1 MNKRV
6 VSVLMVLAL
15 VIANLFFTG
24 NIKALDGIRVYA
36 AETNCSAGEQ
46 ITIPICIENNTGLM
60 GFSFELSYDNKKLSP
75 ISIVNGDLT
84 STGLLNDSIETSKD
98 NTFKVNWSASDN
110 VNGDGT
116 LFNVIFNVLEDVSS
130 DTEIELSYVQKDT
143 YDNQYHDVVL
153 SPENITLHISGE
165 SSNQT
170 TGQETTTIKKEG
182 NPVVESNNISLD
194 KTTLTV
200 PIYISNNT
208 GLMGYKI
215 GLAFDDSILTPESVD
230 NSSSFPGSFDNNIGI
245 STGKFDVIWSGTDDI
260 YADNLLFV
268 AKFVLKDTSVS
279 STNIEITYSQ
289 SDTFKDKDKDVVL
302 ECRDINVDVDK
313 LMGRVKTTKSSQ
325 QNETKKN
332 DIAKNNFKKI
342 KPKIKRLKAL
352 KKKRVKIKIK
362 KIKGANGYQIKYA
375 KNKKFKKA
383 KIRNSKKPTK
393 VIKNLKK
400 KKYFFKVRAYRY
412 FDGKKVYTKWS
423 KKKKIKTR
431 K

>member
-6 VSVLMVLAL
+6 VSVLMVLVL

-36 AETNCSAGEQ
+36 AETSCSAGEQ

-84 STGLLNDSIETSKD
+84 STGLLNDSIKTSKD

-110 VNGDGT
+110 VSGDGT
-116 LFNVIFNVLEDVSS
+116 LFNVKFNVLENVSG
-130 DTEIELSYVQKDT
+130 DTNIELSYVQNDT

-153 SPENITLHISGE
+153 SPENITLHIIGE
-165 SSNQT
+165 SSSQT
-170 TGQETTTIKKEG
+170 TSQETTTVKKEG

-194 KTTLTV
+194 KNILTV

-215 GLAFDDSILTPESVD
+215 RLAFDDSILTPKSVD

-245 STGKFDVIWSGTDDI
+245 SKGKFDVIWSGTDDI
-260 YADNLLFV
+260 FTDGLLFT
-268 AKFVLKDTSVS
+268 AKFTLNDLSVS
-279 STNIEITYSQ
+279 STSIKISYSQ
-289 SDTFKDKDKDVVL
+289 SDTFKDKDKDVIL
-302 ECRDINVDVDK
+302 DCKDINVDVDK
-313 LMGRVKTTKSSQ
+313 LTGRDKSTKITPSTTNNSL
-325 QNETKKN
+325 
-332 DIAKNNFKKI
+332 KNNKFKKI
-342 KPKIKRLKAL
+342 KPKITKLKRLKR
-352 KKKRVKIKIK
+352 KRVRIKIK
-362 KIKGANGYQIKYA
+362 KIKSAKGYQIKYA
-375 KNKKFKKA
+375 TNKKFKKS
-383 KIRNSKKPTK
+383 KKKYSKKPSK
-393 VIKNLKK
+393 IIKKLKK
-400 KKYFFKVRAYRY
+400 KKYYFKVRAYKY
-412 FDGKKVYTKWS
+412 FGSKKVFTKWS
-423 KKKKIKTR
+423 NRKSIKVR